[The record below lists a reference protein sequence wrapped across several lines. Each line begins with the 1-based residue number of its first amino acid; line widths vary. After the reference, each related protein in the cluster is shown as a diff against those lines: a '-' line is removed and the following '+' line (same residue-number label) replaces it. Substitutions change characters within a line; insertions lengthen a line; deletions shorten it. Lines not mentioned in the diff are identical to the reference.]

1 MELGVSGSVHAVSLT
16 IVMYHY
22 VRDLRHSRYPAIK
35 GLSIDDF
42 EGQLD
47 YITRHYSVCSTREV
61 IDAAQGRGALPDNA
75 CLLTFD
81 DGLLD
86 HFTVVFPRL
95 VRRGLTAS
103 FYPPAVAAA
112 QRTVLDT
119 HKIHFILAAAVDHA
133 GLAQRVFGLVD
144 AYRNDADVPPAAALW
159 EQWARPSRF
168 DGPDVVF
175 IKRVLQRGLP
185 ERVRAAITATLFD
198 EYVGV
203 GEAAFARE
211 LYMDVE
217 QLRCLI
223 ASGMEV
229 GGHGATHVWLDDLS
243 PAGQREEIQR
253 TAAFLGDVH
262 GRDVVDWVMCY
273 PFGAYTADTLVLL
286 TGAGCALGLTTQ
298 VGTVCDLASPLTLP
312 RLDTNDVPRY
322 RDAPAVATA
331 KIMIPQR

>member
-1 MELGVSGSVHAVSLT
+1 VSLT

-61 IDAAQGRGALPDNA
+61 VAAAHGRRTLPDNA

-86 HFTVVFPRL
+86 HFTIVFPRL
-95 VRRGLTAS
+95 ARRGLTAS
-103 FYPPAVAAA
+103 FYPPAVASA
-112 QRTVLDT
+112 QGTVLDT
-119 HKIHFILAAAVDHA
+119 HKIHFILAAATDHA
-133 GLAQRVFGLVD
+133 ALAQRVVVLVD
-144 AYRNDADVPPAAALW
+144 AHQKDADLPSGAALW

-168 DGPDVVF
+168 DGADVVF

-203 GEAAFARE
+203 SEPVFARE
-211 LYMDVE
+211 LYMDVD

-229 GGHGATHVWLDDLS
+229 GGHGAAHVWLDNLS
-243 PAGQREEIQR
+243 PAGQREEIRR
-253 TAAFLGDVH
+253 TAAFLAEVH
-262 GRDVVDWVMCY
+262 GRAAVDWVMCY
-273 PFGAYTADTLVLL
+273 PFGAYTAETLALL
-286 TGAGCALGLTTQ
+286 PAAGCALGLTTQ
-298 VGTVCDLASPLTLP
+298 VGTVRDLASPFTLP
-312 RLDTNDVPRY
+312 RLDTNDLPRH
-322 RDAPAVATA
+322 RDAPIVATA
-331 KIMIPQR
+331 EIMIPQR